1 MHAGGNRI
9 RIRSMCVS
17 VLTGAMD
24 MDLVVMEVDVWSAI
38 MGHSS
43 VESTSATRSGHKSAN
58 VMYEFRLFNGN
69 AAFFLCT
76 RWLVWCVG
84 GVFVG
89 DA

>member
-24 MDLVVMEVDVWSAI
+24 LVVMEVDVWSVI
-38 MGHSS
+38 MGHSG

-58 VMYEFRLFNGN
+58 VMYEFRLFNAN
-69 AAFFLCT
+69 AAFFWWT
-76 RWLVWCVG
+76 RWMVWCVG